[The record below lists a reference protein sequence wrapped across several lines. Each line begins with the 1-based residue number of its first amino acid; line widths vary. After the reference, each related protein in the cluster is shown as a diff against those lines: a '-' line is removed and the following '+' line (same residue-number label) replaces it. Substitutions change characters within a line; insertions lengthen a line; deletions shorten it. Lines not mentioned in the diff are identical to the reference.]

1 MQTNADAVTATLDRS
16 VARYRKLA
24 GISDLSEP
32 VDTHATVD
40 KQETNVADKKTA
52 SVKTAGEMGGSQL
65 MTTNDAGD
73 YGTAAEA
80 LNAQKKETR
89 EEGEAGT
96 DAHGSQNMSMNLD
109 DENYTLNGSARLAV
123 IQAVKELGKEDP
135 EAMVRVMRVATGG
148 SRKQADDGNADAN
161 VGPEAGGVPD
171 EVEAA
176 DDEKDMANAAP
187 ATPPQANEAPASG
200 MQDAALS
207 GELAQQ
213 IRQLEEQEAVD
224 KAVLNKLKEIA
235 QGGGLTTT
243 GMKKIVADLK
253 TQPLKVLGWV
263 RLQLKKAEALKVKKA
278 GSKRLATKAFD
289 VFLNGEEIDT
299 VFYNDN
305 SNVDEEEVKRSLI
318 NHDGY
323 DSGIEVVLHQ
333 KSTSTE
339 AKKAKQAADSKATG
353 KVKPMNVPP
362 TSMQDIDGDEYELA
376 DGDVDASVEKQIKGK
391 SDKSGE
397 SHDGQEALDTGDYP
411 VTAAKSGWDAYDKTA
426 ALLGVQKTVA
436 AGKKTANEEESMN
449 EDSVEAQS
457 WETVPLF
464 TINEGQIPEGDNPD
478 RVAALREFK
487 ESGSMAGAQFASDE
501 ADWDEAYAGEMEGG
515 QDVDSAL
522 SEPHIDWTG
531 FPETKEGRRLATK
544 PAPKKASVT
553 VHGQPLKTKK
563 SAENTSPPDIAA
575 SAGGDEENRYE
586 SALQGDTAEDET
598 AEGNLETK
606 ESPETKSVVDQ
617 AESFLDSKHRD
628 DTRGA
633 TMARLF
639 KPAEREAVVR
649 QLKAVSDTQKVFA
662 ESARLATAT
671 ADPAKR
677 GLVAMARQTQETLS
691 NLNKKLAHAMKA
703 QAPAEVARK
712 RFIEALKEAA
722 IILPGVRKEAVYLD
736 ALRQIEAASQE
747 RSSRVVPVMDMA
759 IRMAELGHAPDAVR
773 GKIAEY
779 MEMPRGEFKAAYKAT
794 AEMMASMTR
803 RPQVNQSQFRT
814 AARLPAGISSG
825 SNNGPSDPV
834 DGIFDE

>member
-263 RLQLKKAEALKVKKA
+263 RLQMKKAEALKVKKA
-278 GSKRLATKAFD
+278 ADA
-289 VFLNGEEIDT
+289 
-299 VFYNDN
+299 
-305 SNVDEEEVKRSLI
+305 
-318 NHDGY
+318 
-323 DSGIEVVLHQ
+323 
-333 KSTSTE
+333 
-339 AKKAKQAADSKATG
+339 KAKQAADSKAPG

-376 DGDVDASVEKQIKGK
+376 DGDPDSSMEKQIKGK

-411 VTAAKSGWDAYDKTA
+411 VTAAKGGWDAYDKTA
-426 ALLGVQKTVA
+426 SLLGAQKP
-436 AGKKTANEEESMN
+436 KTAEDAGETWDGEEVDVQDALASILADSDNSEASYQEAIGIAETILGRQPTPDEWFEAMKRQVMTQSEPSSEEASDSAGNETSDDDSSDTKEEAPMKKEES
-449 EDSVEAQS
+449 
-457 WETVPLF
+457 
-464 TINEGQIPEGDNPD
+464 
-478 RVAALREFK
+478 R
-487 ESGSMAGAQFASDE
+487 
-501 ADWDEAYAGEMEGG
+501 
-515 QDVDSAL
+515 
-522 SEPHIDWTG
+522 
-531 FPETKEGRRLATK
+531 K

-553 VHGQPLKTKK
+553 VNGQPLRTRK
-563 SAENTSPPDIAA
+563 SAENTSPKDIAA

-649 QLKAVSDTQKVFA
+649 QLRAVSDTQKVFA
-662 ESARLATAT
+662 ESARLATAN

-722 IILPGVRKEAVYLD
+722 IILPSVRKEAVYLD
-736 ALRQIEAASQE
+736 ALRQVEAASQE
-747 RSSRVVPVMDMA
+747 RSSRVVPVMDLA

-794 AEMMASMTR
+794 AETMASMTR